1 MIRSL
6 FTRLL
11 ALVAALTLV
20 ACAGGQS
27 APAISGKGTV
37 QSINETSESS
47 TGKTTAGAVGGA
59 LVGGAIGSLFG
70 GGTGKTIATAVGA
83 TAGSVAGA
91 NVVGSH
97 TATPVWDVAIRFEDG
112 VTRVVRTAARPTFKP
127 GDRVHVINGQIGA
140 L

>member
-1 MIRSL
+1 
-6 FTRLL
+6 
-11 ALVAALTLV
+11 
-20 ACAGGQS
+20 
-27 APAISGKGTV
+27 
-37 QSINETSESS
+37 
-47 TGKTTAGAVGGA
+47 VGGA

-97 TATPVWDVAIRFEDG
+97 TATPVWDVSIRFEDG
-112 VTRVVRTAARPTFKP
+112 VTRVVRTNVRPSFRP
-127 GDRVHVINGQIGA
+127 GDKVHVINGQIGA

>member
-11 ALVAALTLV
+11 ALVAALTLA

-27 APAISGKGTV
+27 APAISGFGTV
-37 QSINETSESS
+37 QSINETTESS

-97 TATPVWDVAIRFEDG
+97 TATPVWDVSIRFEDG
-112 VTRVVRTAARPTFKP
+112 VNRVVRTAVRPSFKP
-127 GDRVHVINGQIGA
+127 GDKVQVINGQIG
-140 L
+140 LR